1 MQTELIGSNGVKWIN
16 TAMPTPEDLAGL
28 VREAGLEPSDAEFVA
43 QSQHR
48 PGVTV
53 RDNYMIILIQ
63 VPAFNKQLR
72 VTSGVPLYC
81 IIRQDRMW
89 TVHYEPLVVLMKLL
103 DDYASVAEK
112 RDEFFMDGAMPLALH
127 VIGRMY
133 DSAFAKLERLAKH
146 IDIAEDAVFQGN
158 ERKMVEEVSILVRD
172 LMDFRKIMRLQIN
185 LFATPPLHPLLDAGL
200 YQIWL
205 RVNGQANKLWDL
217 LESLFESMT
226 ELEHTNSNLLQYKE
240 NELLRMLTYYSI
252 ISIPLLLTMQPIY
265 QYVGRNVYLTVIYAI
280 GVLVLITL
288 LLYVFF
294 RAKKRRI
301 I

>member
-172 LMDFRKIMRLQIN
+172 VMDFRKIMRLQIN